1 MNGTSQDLKKLQSEK
16 KLRKWACILAI
27 ILTLSAVITG
37 TVGIMYNNG
46 ICIGLSI
53 MLLPGIILLLASIL
67 TITFAN
73 ESKYKNLLL
82 KIFKILLIIWATL
95 LIVEILIVGLL
106 FAYTAASVWLLCSL
120 LSGTLFEIIANV
132 MICIAVPFFVLLLLT
147 HILLAGNTHKKKYRL
162 PAMIIAVFDILAG
175 ILAVIDNGIDVA
187 SLYGICLGVLLG
199 LAGILPKANEEEDMD
214 ARPKLIAIVILMIL
228 MTIAYFTSSL

>member
-1 MNGTSQDLKKLQSEK
+1 M
-16 KLRKWACILAI
+16 RKWACILAI
-27 ILTLSAVITG
+27 TLTLSAVIAG
-37 TVGIMYNNG
+37 TVGIVYNNG

-82 KIFKILLIIWATL
+82 KIFKILLIIWAAL
-95 LIVEILIVGLL
+95 LIGGILITGLL
-106 FAYTAASVWLLCSL
+106 FVCAAAFVWFLYAL
-120 LSGTLFEIIANV
+120 LSGTLFEIIATV
-132 MICIAVPFFVLLLLT
+132 MTCIAVPSFVLLFFT

-162 PAMIIAVFDILAG
+162 PAIIIAVFDILAG
-175 ILAVIDNGIDVA
+175 ILAVIEDGINA
-187 SLYGICLGVLLG
+187 SSLYEICLGVLLG